1 MEIAARR
8 LALRLCERLG
18 GGTPAWHW
26 DHSTFPPSAMSQI
39 TEALDS
45 RLHQPML
52 QELSLLTGH
61 SPSHFARKF
70 RVTTGLSLGRFLNRR
85 RVAAALVALR
95 DDPQS
100 LAQVALD
107 LGFSSRSHFTRLFS
121 SLTGMTPAKYRR
133 LFKPAIG

>member
-1 MEIAARR
+1 
-8 LALRLCERLG
+8 
-18 GGTPAWHW
+18 
-26 DHSTFPPSAMSQI
+26 
-39 TEALDS
+39 
-45 RLHQPML
+45 ML

-70 RVTTGLSLGRFLNRR
+70 LVTTGLSLGRFLNRR